1 MLQGYSRRCAQNCAK
16 GAARHSGHA
25 HRWRLWCRLYQNSR
39 APPFQRVRA
48 LVFAVSLAGLSTGC
62 SLQYIDDAGIRHV
75 WGLAHIESKETQA
88 GQSDVVAQQVM
99 TVGVAFLHMPEQQ
112 GLSIG
117 YTRNFSLLVNRESM
131 AGKLSYAPMNPIDFV
146 YQDYSQILNQ
156 KRENNRE

>member
-1 MLQGYSRRCAQNCAK
+1 
-16 GAARHSGHA
+16 
-25 HRWRLWCRLYQNSR
+25 
-39 APPFQRVRA
+39 